1 MRHVLDVMQ
10 DVGLRCDRCEPI
22 NLDNERLTELRENDS
37 IPPSELFETPAPA
50 NGRPL
55 HVGTL
60 PHGVPPMLYY
70 FLDGSRRTYRIGD
83 IQVADR
89 RYLPLIA
96 GQVGV
101 AVVARRD
108 DLGGVRP
115 LRAFCQSRLA
125 LALPD
130 SIPSDDLAALA
141 DRLASLG
148 ITPAFRVLRY
158 EVKKDKD
165 PVDLGIAAIMT
176 EMHTMEVDA
185 VRQMAEQGV
194 LQQQRL
200 LVVDGPLRFKQI
212 GQRQFD
218 VVQFRNVIG
227 LSKSFR
233 PSFQIGG
240 GRGQRDV
247 GYIASALEQGQRT
260 PVHKVEDEGRF
271 LGVWYLRLRRRDR
284 MSHPLQGVVKLERFA
299 AEANEREDG
308 LDADCVDTI
317 SAHVLRERNVTPF
330 QADTRWAS
338 HIYPI
343 YLAESYLK
351 ASFLSDVRFRAM
363 F

>member
-1 MRHVLDVMQ
+1 MRHVLDVMSE
-10 DVGLRCDRCEPI
+10 VGLKCDRCEPV
-22 NLDNERLTELRENDS
+22 NLDNDRLPEYREKDS
-37 IPPSELFETPAPA
+37 IPPSELFENPAPVSRA
-50 NGRPL
+50 KIPVPIFSSEIPPL
-55 HVGTL
+55 LH
-60 PHGVPPMLYY
+60 Y

-83 IQVADR
+83 IQVQDR

-101 AVVARRD
+101 AIVERRD
-108 DLGGVRP
+108 QGKGVRP
-115 LRAFCQSRLA
+115 VRDLCRNCLA
-125 LALPD
+125 IALPD
-130 SIPSDDLAALA
+130 SIPTDDAQALA
-141 DRLASLG
+141 TRLAELHLG
-148 ITPAFRVLRY
+148 AFRVLKY
-158 EVKKDKD
+158 DVNKDKD
-165 PVDLGIAAIMT
+165 PVDLGVAAIMT

-185 VRQMAEQGV
+185 VKQMVEKGM

-218 VVQFRNVIG
+218 VLQFRNVIG

-247 GYIASALEQGQRT
+247 GYITSALEKGERT
-260 PVHKVEDEGRF
+260 PVHKVEDDGRL
-271 LGVWYLRLRRRDR
+271 LGVWYLRLRRKDR

-299 AEANEREDG
+299 TDANESEDG
-308 LDADCVDTI
+308 LDAERVNII

-330 QADTRWAS
+330 QSDTRWAS

-351 ASFLSDVRFRAM
+351 ASFMSDIRFRAI